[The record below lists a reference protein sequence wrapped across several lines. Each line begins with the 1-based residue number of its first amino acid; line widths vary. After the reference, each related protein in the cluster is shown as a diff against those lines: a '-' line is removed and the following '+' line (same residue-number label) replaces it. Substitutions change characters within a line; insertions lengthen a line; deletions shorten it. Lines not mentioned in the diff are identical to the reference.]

1 MPLCSIFTDNDP
13 EASIVEHRRVRR
25 DRPRIAI
32 VGAGLGGATAAV
44 LLAQAG
50 YTVSIYEQAPA
61 FGRVGA
67 GIHLTANVMKVMRHI
82 GVERRLRETGFE
94 PANWFSRDAATGDVL
109 LEIPLGRVAEERYG
123 APYLTVHRG
132 DFHDVLTNAI
142 PPGAIQLNK
151 RLVGLD
157 TAEKKIVRLEF
168 HDGTVAE
175 ADLVIGADGL
185 NSKVREMLLGP
196 EKPLYSGYVAHR
208 SAFPA
213 SLLGELQLQDCVKW
227 WSSDRHIVVY
237 YITRSRSEIYLV
249 TGVPE
254 PEWTAEA
261 AWVPSTTN
269 ELRRAFEGYHPDIQ
283 QLIGA
288 SREVTKWP
296 LMERDPLPLWSRGRA
311 VLVGD
316 ACHPM
321 KPHMAQGAAMAIE
334 DAAMLVRCL
343 TEVGA
348 DSFDAAFKLYEANRV
363 GRTSRVQ
370 RGSQRNIW
378 LRDPSDGNPDWVFDY
393 DVFDVALVPAAERDS
408 RFG

>member
-1 MPLCSIFTDNDP
+1 
-13 EASIVEHRRVRR
+13 
-25 DRPRIAI
+25 
-32 VGAGLGGATAAV
+32 
-44 LLAQAG
+44 
-50 YTVSIYEQAPA
+50 
-61 FGRVGA
+61 
-67 GIHLTANVMKVMRHI
+67 MKVMRHI
-82 GVERRLRETGFE
+82 GVERRLRERGFE
-94 PANWFSRDAATGDVL
+94 PANWLSRDGATGDVL
-109 LEIPLGRVAEERYG
+109 LEIPLGRMAEDRYG

-142 PPGAIQLNK
+142 PPRAIHFNK

-157 TAEKKIVRLEF
+157 TTESNVVRLRF
-168 HDGTVAE
+168 HDGTEAE

-185 NSKVREMLLGP
+185 NSKVREILLGP
-196 EKPLYSGYVAHR
+196 EKPLYSGSVAHR
-208 SAFPA
+208 AAFPA
-213 SLLGELQLQDCVKW
+213 SLLGELRLEDCVKW
-227 WSSDRHIVVY
+227 WSPDRHIVVY
-237 YITRSRSEIYLV
+237 YITRSRNEIYLV

-283 QLIGA
+283 RLIGA

-296 LMERDPLPLWSRGRA
+296 LMERNPLPLWSRGRV
-311 VLVGD
+311 VLLGD

-348 DSFDAAFKLYEANRV
+348 DRFSDAFKLYEANRIS
-363 GRTSRVQ
+363 RTSRIQ
-370 RGSQRNIW
+370 QGSQRNTW

-393 DVFDVALVPAAERDS
+393 DVFGVALMPVAARDS
-408 RFG
+408 RFR